1 MHLWRTY
8 NGSLLESQYLGKWG
22 EIVLKSEP
30 TWTIETLYL
39 RQNQQ
44 QHHHQLNIYIWTK
57 KMPWNETLQKQKTM
71 KVQESR
77 RTETGLAMKFF
88 FFLFETGSHVDREGH
103 KLKE

>member
-8 NGSLLESQYLGKWG
+8 NGSLLESQYLGKWD

-44 QHHHQLNIYIWTK
+44 QQHHQLNIYIWTK
-57 KMPWNETLQKQKTM
+57 KMALNETLFKRVAKDIELLILLPLHP
-71 KVQESR
+71 KCWV
-77 RTETGLAMKFF
+77 
-88 FFLFETGSHVDREGH
+88 
-103 KLKE
+103 